1 MFVGL
6 LKCTK
11 GRLEDMW
18 YGIPGTTHFHARLNF
33 VCVACCE
40 AEREGVY
47 LWPALSN
54 LEVIGKKLTVNRLNL
69 KGWVLSDQ

>member
-11 GRLEDMW
+11 GRLEDKW
-18 YGIPGTTHFHARLNF
+18 YGIPGTTHFRARLNF

-40 AEREGVY
+40 G
-47 LWPALSN
+47 
-54 LEVIGKKLTVNRLNL
+54 
-69 KGWVLSDQ
+69 

>member
-1 MFVGL
+1 MLPAV
-6 LKCTK
+6 K
-11 GRLEDMW
+11 
-18 YGIPGTTHFHARLNF
+18 
-33 VCVACCE
+33 

-69 KGWVLSDQ
+69 RGLGSVWSVRSGLWQNVLRRPSSVRVCENFWEMR